1 VTINADAV
9 RFELK
14 VFRFSVNRR
23 KNNSTVRAIL
33 HHRVTE
39 SGYPCLIK
47 GGQRLHRVNRVLSDI
62 LTESVSRVNSNNKD
76 FTVVATYLDPKLSG
90 GFYNSWPSKGVEM
103 RFDREGKL
111 KHVILH
117 SGRKL
122 SPDCKEAKYT
132 GELPEK
138 LSFDDTMASV
148 RRKLGQP
155 EETFR
160 GFVGTE
166 EDSLPTV
173 CATYDYPSKGILV
186 GFDPR
191 GFTDD
196 IALIVRV
203 IVYKPRRSD

>member
-1 VTINADAV
+1 MNYLTRLA
-9 RFELK
+9 LCLLLGG
-14 VFRFSVNRR
+14 SV
-23 KNNSTVRAIL
+23 V
-33 HHRVTE
+33 
-39 SGYPCLIK
+39 
-47 GGQRLHRVNRVLSDI
+47 
-62 LTESVSRVNSNNKD
+62 SVSAQEAEKARKTIPIAELRAALGKD
-76 FTVVATYLDPKLSG
+76 HLSQELFALREVLGFESVATYLDPKLSG

-111 KHVILH
+111 KHVTLY

-122 SPDCKEAKYT
+122 TPDCKEAKYT

-166 EDSLPTV
+166 EDSLPPV
-173 CATYDYPSKGILV
+173 CATYNYPSKGIIV
-186 GFDPR
+186 CFDPR

>member
-1 VTINADAV
+1 MNYLIRLA
-9 RFELK
+9 LCLLLGG
-14 VFRFSVNRR
+14 SV
-23 KNNSTVRAIL
+23 V
-33 HHRVTE
+33 
-39 SGYPCLIK
+39 
-47 GGQRLHRVNRVLSDI
+47 
-62 LTESVSRVNSNNKD
+62 SVSAQEAEKARKTIPIAELQAALGKD
-76 FTVVATYLDPKLSG
+76 HLSQEIYDLREVLGFESVATYLDPKLSG

-122 SPDCKEAKYT
+122 TPDCKEAKYT

-155 EETFR
+155 EKTYE
-160 GFVGTE
+160 GFLGSVEKGTN
-166 EDSLPTV
+166 SVPG
-173 CATYDYPSKGILV
+173 AYDYPSKGIIV

-191 GFTDD
+191 GFKDD
-196 IALIVRV
+196 IALIVCV
-203 IVYKPRRSD
+203 IMYKPGK